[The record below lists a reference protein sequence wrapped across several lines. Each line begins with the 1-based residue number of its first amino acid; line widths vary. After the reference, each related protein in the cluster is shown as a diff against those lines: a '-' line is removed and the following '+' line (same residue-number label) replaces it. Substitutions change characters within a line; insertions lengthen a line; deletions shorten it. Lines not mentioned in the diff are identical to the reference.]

1 VTRRVV
7 ITGMAGITALG
18 EEWPDIRAAF
28 EQGRTGI
35 KVMPSWDE
43 YRDLNTR
50 LAAPIEGFSV
60 DGRYPRK
67 KLRSMGPVSRMAVYA
82 TEKALEKAGLL
93 DDPVVRSG
101 GMGIA
106 YGSSFGSTKP
116 VLDFAAMLTEGSM
129 RKLNGTSY
137 IRMMSH
143 TAAVNIGVLFGC
155 TGRIIPTSSACTSGS
170 QGVGY
175 AYEAIK
181 FGRQDLMIAGGA
193 EELCPSMAA
202 AFDVLY
208 ATSVRNDEPE
218 STPRPFDRD
227 RDGLVIG
234 EGAAT
239 LILEELEHAKAR
251 GAPIC
256 AEIVGFGTNS
266 DGNHIT
272 QPGQETVEQALRL
285 ALADAD
291 LSPDA
296 IRYVNGHGTATKQ
309 GDITESHATANVLGN
324 RAAINSLKSYFGHNL
339 GASGAVEAWLAI
351 EMMRDNWYA
360 PTANLEN
367 VDPECAELDY
377 IMGAGKVMD
386 NEHVMT
392 NNLAFGGINTS
403 IILKKVQ

>member
-1 VTRRVV
+1 MRPKRLWRRRACLTTRWFAPAVW
-7 ITGMAGITALG
+7 AL
-18 EEWPDIRAAF
+18 PTVR
-28 EQGRTGI
+28 RS
-35 KVMPSWDE
+35 V
-43 YRDLNTR
+43 
-50 LAAPIEGFSV
+50 APNRF
-60 DGRYPRK
+60 
-67 KLRSMGPVSRMAVYA
+67 
-82 TEKALEKAGLL
+82 
-93 DDPVVRSG
+93 
-101 GMGIA
+101 
-106 YGSSFGSTKP
+106 
-116 VLDFAAMLTEGSM
+116 LDFAAMLTEGTM

-137 IRMMSH
+137 IRMMNH

-175 AYEAIK
+175 AYESIR
-181 FGRQDLMIAGGA
+181 FGRQDLMIAGGG

-208 ATSVRNDEPE
+208 ATSVRNDEPGA
-218 STPRPFDRD
+218 TPRPFDRD

-251 GAPIC
+251 GATIY

-272 QPGQETVEQALRL
+272 QPGQETVEQALRM
-285 ALADAD
+285 ALADAH
-291 LSPDA
+291 LSADD
-296 IRYVNGHGTATKQ
+296 IHYVNGHGTATKQ
-309 GDITESHATANVLGN
+309 GDITESHATANVLGSDT
-324 RAAINSLKSYFGHNL
+324 AINSLKSYFGHNL

-367 VDPECAELDY
+367 VDPECADLDY
-377 IMGAGKVMD
+377 IMGSGKVMD
-386 NEHVMT
+386 NEFVMS

-403 IILKKVQ
+403 LIFKKAM

>member
-1 VTRRVV
+1 MSRRVMV
-7 ITGMAGITALG
+7 TGMAGVTALG
-18 EEWPDIRAAF
+18 EKWTDIRAAI

-35 KVMPSWDE
+35 KTMPSWDE

-60 DGRYPRK
+60 DGRYSRK
-67 KLRSMGPVSRMAVYA
+67 KLRSMGPVSQMAVYA
-82 TEKALEKAGLL
+82 TEKALENAGLL

-101 GMGIA
+101 TMGIA
-106 YGSSFGSTKP
+106 YGSSFGSTRP

-181 FGRQDLMIAGGA
+181 FGRQDLMIAGGG

-218 STPRPFDRD
+218 ATPRPFDKD

-239 LILEELEHAKAR
+239 LILEEWAHAKAR
-251 GAPIC
+251 GATIF
-256 AEIVGFGTNS
+256 AEVVGFGTNS

-272 QPGQETVEQALRL
+272 QPGQETVERALHL

-291 LSPDA
+291 LPPDE
-296 IRYVNGHGTATKQ
+296 IRYVNGHGTATNQ
-309 GDITESHATANVLGN
+309 GDIIESRATANVLGSQ
-324 RAAINSLKSYFGHNL
+324 AAINSLKSYFGHNL
-339 GASGAVEAWLAI
+339 GASGAVEAWLSI

-360 PTANLEN
+360 PTANLKN
-367 VDPECAELDY
+367 VDPECADLDY
-377 IMGAGKVMD
+377 IMGSGKVMD
-386 NEHVMT
+386 NEFVMT

-403 IILKKVQ
+403 IIFKKV